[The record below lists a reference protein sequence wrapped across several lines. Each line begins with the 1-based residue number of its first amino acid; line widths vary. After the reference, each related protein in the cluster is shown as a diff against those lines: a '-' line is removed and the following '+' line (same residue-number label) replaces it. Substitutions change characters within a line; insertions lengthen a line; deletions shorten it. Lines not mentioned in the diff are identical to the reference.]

1 MRIGK
6 TVTPKSAT
14 PRARRLRGSATE
26 AEAALWYH
34 LRNRNLGGYKFR
46 RQYPVGPY
54 ILDFIC
60 HEERLVIEVDGSQHL
75 SAKSESKD
83 QERSRFLA
91 QLGLRVLRFDNRQVL
106 LESNGVLSSIL
117 AALNPSTYPLP
128 KERESEA
135 NPKRIRGFV

>member
-1 MRIGK
+1 
-6 TVTPKSAT
+6 
-14 PRARRLRGSATE
+14 
-26 AEAALWYH
+26 
-34 LRNRNLGGYKFR
+34 LGGYKFR